1 MADEIEYEG
10 LVIDITTGE
19 IIDGDQS
26 IDNIVY
32 RAHEAQ
38 LQAERWG
45 QIEAALKSA
54 INKAQVEKR
63 GAYGRL
69 VATRIGGTYPVL
81 SPGWRTAVLEG
92 DIPWESIPP
101 LLARAKTFDKAGLD
115 PVLAGLVE
123 NYTEHRPKRPY
134 IRITVAEKRAPKVRG
149 NDGNE

>member
-1 MADEIEYEG
+1 MAEIEYEG
-10 LVIDITTGE
+10 LVIDDQTGE

-26 IDNIVY
+26 IDNLVY

-92 DIPWESIPP
+92 EIPP
-101 LLARAKTFDKAGLD
+101 EAHAELLAGARTFDKSALG

-123 NYTEHRPKRPY
+123 NYTEHRQKRPY
-134 IRITVAEKRAPKVRG
+134 IRITVAEKRAPKARD

>member
-1 MADEIEYEG
+1 MAEIEYEG
-10 LVIDITTGE
+10 LVIDDQTGE

-26 IDNIVY
+26 IDNLVY

-38 LQAERWG
+38 EQRKRWG

-92 DIPWESIPP
+92 EIPP
-101 LLARAKTFDKAGLD
+101 EAHAELLAGARTFDKDALG
-115 PVLAGLVE
+115 PVLAGFVE
-123 NYTEHRPKRPY
+123 NYTEHEPKRPY
-134 IRITVAEKRAPKVRG
+134 ILLSVAEKRAPKARD

>member
-1 MADEIEYEG
+1 MAEIEYEG
-10 LVIDITTGE
+10 LVIDDQTGE

-26 IDNIVY
+26 IDNLVY

-92 DIPWESIPP
+92 EIPP
-101 LLARAKTFDKAGLD
+101 EAHAELLAGARTFDKSALG

-123 NYTEHRPKRPY
+123 NYTEHEPKRPY
-134 IRITVAEKRAPKVRG
+134 ILLSVAEKRAPRARVT
-149 NDGNE
+149 DGNE